1 MEVHV
6 TAGLIISKTVVKTEN
21 VIRPVYNIIVE
32 SSVENLSAPK
42 PEDFKCFHSF
52 LDHAFQHLSGVTA
65 TLASAKGQLKTQ
77 MLEILNLFLYYV
89 VLTLQAL
96 SCLD

>member
-6 TAGLIISKTVVKTEN
+6 TAGLIISKTVVKTED

-32 SSVENLSAPK
+32 SSVENLSAPNPMLK
-42 PEDFKCFHSF
+42 F
-52 LDHAFQHLSGVTA
+52 LNVFIAFQHLSDVTA

-77 MLEILNLFLYYV
+77 MLEILNLFL
-89 VLTLQAL
+89 
-96 SCLD
+96 